1 MCRRA
6 QCWGPSTGR
15 GDFPSQ
21 VPSAL
26 GLGHQT
32 HAVYTGREGSSSAR
46 EGTRQCTQIRRPI
59 WERPGVHC
67 TLVSRKRPRASKS
80 YGARCGAARLTCE
93 ARHERAEPEQT
104 GVEGR
109 GHPRH
114 GARRSA
120 GARGGDGAGPR
131 PGTAAACRA
140 LRSGSRRPR
149 PGWPA
154 PRRHH
159 RPRWPAGTPG
169 VVTFYDVPSPS
180 PRASA
185 LGAPSLL
192 LLLPAPNSSLLSP
205 PLSPAGRHSV
215 SLRLGGTGRGELR
228 AGPAPP
234 CAGTRQHA

>member
-1 MCRRA
+1 MQAERRA
-6 QCWGPSTGR
+6 GAPASG
-15 GDFPSQ
+15 GEAFPPES
-21 VPSAL
+21 PAPF

-32 HAVYTGREGSSSAR
+32 HAVYTGRESSSSDR
-46 EGTRQCTQIRRPI
+46 EGTGQRTQIRSPRPADPSESAPGCTAPSAPASGRGRGEVA
-59 WERPGVHC
+59 ERAAG
-67 TLVSRKRPRASKS
+67 RRGGGAS
-80 YGARCGAARLTCE
+80 RLTCE

-159 RPRWPAGTPG
+159 PPRWPAGTLG
-169 VVTFYDVPSPS
+169 VVAARDAPSPS
-180 PRASA
+180 PPR
-185 LGAPSLL
+185 
-192 LLLPAPNSSLLSP
+192 LLSAP
-205 PLSPAGRHSV
+205 LPFCVLRRPPLFSAFSSPLSP
-215 SLRLGGTGRGELR
+215 R
-228 AGPAPP
+228 AA
-234 CAGTRQHA
+234 TRSAYG